1 MRVLMISKACVQGL
15 YQRKMEEMARL
26 GIDLT
31 VVVPP
36 GWRDERGW
44 LPLER
49 TYVSGYR
56 LQVTPMRLNGNFHLH
71 YYPRL
76 PQIMSEVQP
85 DIVHVDEEPY
95 NLATRH
101 AMRLARRAGAKTLF
115 FTWQNR
121 DRRYPPPFCWWERY
135 AYRHAAY
142 AIAGN
147 HDAAR
152 VLECKGYTGPIR
164 VIPQFGVDPSLYGT
178 AAPPLDT
185 FVIGYIGRLV
195 QEKGVDDLLRAM
207 SGMPAPWKVRLLG
220 NGPDRARLSALTQ
233 SLGISDRVVFDP
245 WIPSSDVPAY
255 LSGLHALVLPSRTRP
270 NWQEQ
275 FGRVLTEAMA
285 TGVPVVG
292 SDSGEIPNVIGDAGR
307 VYPEGDIEA
316 LRASLHALMTDAVLW
331 ADLARR
337 GQERVRAHFTQ
348 AQVAAATVDVYQE
361 MST

>member
-1 MRVLMISKACVQGL
+1 MISKACVQGR

-49 TYVSGYR
+49 AHTSGYR
-56 LQVTPMRLNGNFHLH
+56 LQVTPMRLNGRFHLH
-71 YYPRL
+71 TYPRL
-76 PQIMSEVQP
+76 AQIIAETQP

-101 AMRLARRAGAKTLF
+101 AIGLAARAGAKALF

-121 DRRYPPPFCWWERY
+121 NRRYPPPFCWWERY

-147 HDAAR
+147 HDAVH
-152 VLECKGYTGPIR
+152 VLERKGYAGPIR
-164 VIPQFGVDPSLYGT
+164 VIPQFGVDPSLYVI

-185 FVIGYIGRLV
+185 FVVGYIGRLV
-195 QEKGVDDLLRAM
+195 QEKGIDDLLRAV
-207 SGMPAPWKVRLLG
+207 SGISGCWTLRLLG
-220 NGPDRARLSALTQ
+220 NGPDRARLAALAQ
-233 SLGISDRVVFDP
+233 SLGISDRVMFDP
-245 WIPSSDVPAY
+245 WVPSPDVPAY
-255 LSGLHALVLPSRTRP
+255 LSALHTLVLPSRTRP

-275 FGRVLTEAMA
+275 FGRVLIEAMA
-285 TGVPVVG
+285 SGVPVVG
-292 SDSGEIPNVIGDAGR
+292 SSSGEIPNVVGDAGR
-307 VYPEGDIEA
+307 IYPEGDAEA
-316 LRASLHALMTDAVLW
+316 LRAHLHALMTDTSLW
-331 ADLARR
+331 SELAQR

-348 AQVAAATVDVYQE
+348 TQIAAATVDVYRE
-361 MST
+361 ISAAP